1 MTKKIK
7 KIYIYRDSHLPEE
20 GWLQSCFDCYQI
32 TSKLILFKTYKT
44 NNNNADIY
52 WEIYI
57 HQCNNCKCD
66 ENEEKQKKFLNSY
79 NKYIHKYFPELSTR

>member
-1 MTKKIK
+1 MSKKIK

-32 TSKLILFKTYKT
+32 TSKIILFKTYKT
-44 NNNNADIY
+44 IKNNVEIY

-57 HQCNNCKCD
+57 HLCNTCKCD
-66 ENEEKQKKFLNSY
+66 ENKERKKKFLNNY
-79 NKYIHKYFPELSTR
+79 NKYIRKYFPELSTC

>member
-20 GWLQSCFDCYQI
+20 GWLQSCFNCYQI
-32 TSKLILFKTYKT
+32 TSKLILFKKYKT
-44 NNNNADIY
+44 NKNNVIIY

-57 HQCNNCKCD
+57 H
-66 ENEEKQKKFLNSY
+66 
-79 NKYIHKYFPELSTR
+79 FP